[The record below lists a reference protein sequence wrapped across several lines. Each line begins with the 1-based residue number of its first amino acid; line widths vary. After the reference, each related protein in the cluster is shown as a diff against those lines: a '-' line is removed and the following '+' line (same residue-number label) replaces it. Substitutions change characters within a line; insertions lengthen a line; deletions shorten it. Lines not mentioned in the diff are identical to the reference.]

1 MKKQG
6 LNKYVKHGQGGFTL
20 IELLI
25 VVAIIGI
32 LAAIAI
38 PRYQDYIV
46 RSQFSSALST
56 VRGVLT
62 QSEDNVLNG
71 RTLTVTPG
79 TAGYIGVG
87 GNQPNGEITL
97 ANEDASN
104 AEITFTFWSSDGIPS
119 VLQGQGFTFARDP
132 DAGWNCTATITDDNI
147 VPNSCQ

>member
-1 MKKQG
+1 MKRQG
-6 LNKYVKHGQGGFTL
+6 MQKYVKTGQGGFTL

-62 QSEDNVLNG
+62 QAEDHVLNG
-71 RTLTVTPG
+71 RELTTTVGQP
-79 TAGYIGVG
+79 GYIGIAG
-87 GNQPNGEITL
+87 TQPNGTVSINNST
-97 ANEDASN
+97 ASN
-104 AEITFTFWSSDGIPS
+104 AEITFDFYSSDGIPS
-119 VLQGQGFTFARDP
+119 VLQGNGFTISRTTE
-132 DAGWNCTATITDDNI
+132 GWDCAADGVTDTNI
-147 VPNSCQ
+147 VPNACQ